1 MCPINS
7 CSKTFKFSNRYFK
20 KMRIGIY
27 CYFYFE
33 ILNRH
38 AQISPLNAVIAG
50 SSRYI
55 SQGNVR
61 LEFQEVIGY
70 CVTTRFR
77 LFLRIFAYSVTW
89 RIELLF
95 TFLALIHGLICS
107 HERQNQLNVN
117 LTISVYISKRNFF
130 QEILLEMCL
139 KPTKNLISLLLKDEL
154 QVRIEIKCFWNN
166 F

>member
-1 MCPINS
+1 
-7 CSKTFKFSNRYFK
+7 
-20 KMRIGIY
+20 MRIGIY
-27 CYFYFE
+27 SYFYFE

-38 AQISPLNAVIAG
+38 ALISPLNAVIAG

-117 LTISVYISKRNFF
+117 LTISVHISKRNFF
-130 QEILLEMCL
+130 QEILLETNKKFNFITFEGWTSGKNWNKMFL
-139 KPTKNLISLLLKDEL
+139 EQFLADFTTVLSITKYL
-154 QVRIEIKCFWNN
+154 QCVK
-166 F
+166 

>member
-1 MCPINS
+1 MW
-7 CSKTFKFSNRYFK
+7 Y
-20 KMRIGIY
+20 
-27 CYFYFE
+27 
-33 ILNRH
+33 
-38 AQISPLNAVIAG
+38 

-70 CVTTRFR
+70 CVNTRFC

-117 LTISVYISKRNFF
+117 LTISVHISKRNFF
-130 QEILLEMCL
+130 QEIFLETNKKFNFVTFEGWTSGKNWNQMFL
-139 KPTKNLISLLLKDEL
+139 EQFLADFTTVLSITKYL
-154 QVRIEIKCFWNN
+154 QCVK
-166 F
+166 